1 MKILMLTAFF
11 YPSLAGVETYVLSLS
26 KNLALQGHKID
37 VLTMNTENAPE
48 NEEIFPNVNVKRC
61 KISFNYTK
69 GFVSKNFFKF
79 LLESKDYDIYHAHIP
94 FSFGLESAIL
104 ASKINGIPLIV
115 THHGEAPSFTN
126 CANVQSTIS
135 KIYSTFTR
143 IFCLNF
149 VDKIVFLTKSYCKSL
164 WISPPA
170 RKKIK
175 IVRTGS
181 EIEKFLFLQ
190 NNAKL
195 KKDLKI
201 PFKDKIILFVG
212 SLSRYNR
219 YKGVDFLI
227 KSMQLVNE
235 NDPHVKLLIIG
246 DGELKIELNDL
257 AEKCGVKEQ
266 VIFLGAIPNEEIP
279 PYYSICDLVILPSI
293 YGPENGPM
301 VIFEAMASSK
311 PVISTKLPGLIDIV
325 ENSFGILVPPKDINA
340 IADSILTLTNDDKLR
355 IKMGKNARKAAEKYS
370 WKKCAKKMEKLYFEL
385 H

>member
-1 MKILMLTAFF
+1 MLTAFF
-11 YPSLAGVETYVLSLS
+11 YPSLAGVETYILSLS

-61 KISFNYTK
+61 KISLNYTK
-69 GFVSKNFFKF
+69 GFVSKNFLKT

-94 FSFGLESAIL
+94 FSFGLESAIM

-115 THHGEAPSFTN
+115 THHGEAPSLTKS
-126 CANVQSTIS
+126 ANIQATIS
-135 KIYSTFTR
+135 KLYSTFTR

-181 EIEKFLFLQ
+181 EIGKFLYAHD
-190 NNAKL
+190 NAKL
-195 KKDLKI
+195 KKDLMI
-201 PFKDKIILFVG
+201 TVKDKIILFVG
-212 SLSRYNR
+212 SLSRYNK

-227 KSMQLVNE
+227 KSMQIVTE
-235 NDPHVKLLIIG
+235 NDPFLKLLIIG
-246 DGELKIELNDL
+246 DGELKTELSDL
-257 AEKCGVKEQ
+257 AERCGVKEK
-266 VIFLGAIPNEEIP
+266 VMFLGAIPNEEIP
-279 PYYSICDLVILPSI
+279 PYYSICDLFVLPSI
-293 YGPENGPM
+293 HGPENGPM

-311 PVISTKLPGLIDIV
+311 PVIATELPGLIDIV
-325 ENSFGILVPPKDINA
+325 EDSFGILVPPKDINA
-340 IADSILTLTNDDKLR
+340 LANSILTLTNDEKLR
-355 IKMGKNARKAAEKYS
+355 MKMGKNARKTAEKYS
-370 WKKCAKKMEKLYFEL
+370 WKKCAKEMENMYFEL
-385 H
+385 Q